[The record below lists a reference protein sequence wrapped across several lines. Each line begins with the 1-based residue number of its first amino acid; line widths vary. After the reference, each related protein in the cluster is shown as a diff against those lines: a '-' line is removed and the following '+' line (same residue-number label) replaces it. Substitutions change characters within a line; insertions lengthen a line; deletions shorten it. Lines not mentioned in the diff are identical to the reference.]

1 MIPNIKKKKKKVMK
15 LYNFQYTIR
24 NFKNKIFKKKKIEQ
38 NRQGIPLQQGTCL
51 GKQGDITMQ
60 WLHLWSSVL

>member
-1 MIPNIKKKKKKVMK
+1 MK